1 MIDDL
6 AGDLHGHRRAAR
18 MDLHAQTAALGLYER
33 AGYTAYGAP
42 FDDEGIEHLA
52 MEKRLA

>member
-1 MIDDL
+1 
-6 AGDLHGHRRAAR
+6 

-33 AGYTAYGAP
+33 AGYTAYGVP